1 MENDTEINTQKSYV
15 LEAKKS
21 LGQNFLKNTTIIKK
35 IVEEAKQYI
44 VENTNIVEIG
54 PGTGELTAEILKIFP
69 KNKLICIE
77 TDDRAIPLLNERF
90 ENNIK
95 TIKNLE
101 LIHQDI
107 RIFDIDE
114 KKQHKTAQNY
124 IIIANIP
131 YYLTGFIFKK
141 FLEAKNQPKTMI
153 FMVQKEIA
161 DRAIDRKMSLFSLG
175 VKTYG
180 EPYVFMK
187 VSKGNFTPAP
197 KVDSAVLIIKNI
209 NKDIFKNEIDKIKDI
224 EKNYWEI
231 AKKAFN
237 SKRKQLGSTLKI
249 SENKYKKERPE
260 NIKPI
265 DWIYITK
272 LLYNKDNE

>member
-1 MENDTEINTQKSYV
+1 MEYN

-21 LGQNFLKNTTIIKK
+21 LGQNFLKNKTIIKK
-35 IVEEAKQYI
+35 IVEESRKYI
-44 VENTNIVEIG
+44 DKNTTIVEIG
-54 PGTGELTAEILKIFP
+54 PGTGELTAEILEIYP
-69 KNKLICIE
+69 KNQLVCIE
-77 TDDRAIPLLNERF
+77 ADDRAIPLLNQRF
-90 ENNIK
+90 ENN
-95 TIKNLE
+95 KNLT

-107 RIFDIDE
+107 RLFDEINS
-114 KKQHKTAQNY
+114 KIGANY

-141 FLEAKNQPKTMI
+141 FLESKNQPKTMI

-161 DRAIDRKMSLFSLG
+161 DRGIDKKMSLFSLG
-175 VKTYG
+175 LKTYG

-209 NKDIFKNEIDKIKDI
+209 NKNIFGEEKTYKDL
-224 EKNYWEI
+224 ETKYWET

-249 SENKYKKERPE
+249 QEVKYKKERPE
-260 NIKPI
+260 NLTPK

-272 LLYNKDNE
+272 LLYNNINE

>member
-1 MENDTEINTQKSYV
+1 MEYN

-44 VENTNIVEIG
+44 GENTNIIEIG

-90 ENNIK
+90 EKNIK
-95 TIKNLE
+95 TTKNLGI
-101 LIHQDI
+101 IHQDI
-107 RIFDIDE
+107 RLFDIDD
-114 KKQHKTAQNY
+114 KKQDKISHDY
-124 IIIANIP
+124 VIIANIP

-161 DRAIDRKMSLFSLG
+161 DRAMDKKMSLFSLG
-175 VKTYG
+175 IKTYG
-180 EPYVFMK
+180 EPYIFMK
-187 VSKGNFTPAP
+187 VSKGNFVPAP

-209 NKDIFKNEIDKIKDI
+209 NKNIFENETKASIKYI
-224 EKNYWEI
+224 EKKYWET

-249 SENKYKKERPE
+249 TDDKFKKERPE
-260 NIKPI
+260 NVIPV

-272 LLYNKDNE
+272 LVYNDINE

>member
-1 MENDTEINTQKSYV
+1 MEYN

-35 IVEEAKQYI
+35 MVEEAKQYI
-44 VENTNIVEIG
+44 GENTNIIEIG

-90 ENNIK
+90 EKNIK
-95 TIKNLE
+95 TSKSLE

-107 RIFDIDE
+107 RLFDIDD
-114 KKQHKTAQNY
+114 KKQQKIVGDY
-124 IIIANIP
+124 VIIANIP

-141 FLEAKNQPKTMI
+141 FLEAENQPKTMI

-161 DRAIDRKMSLFSLG
+161 DRAMDKKMSLFSLG

-187 VSKGNFTPAP
+187 VSKGNFVPAP

-209 NKDIFKNEIDKIKDI
+209 NKNIFAKNDIKDI
-224 EKNYWEI
+224 EKRYWET

-249 SENKYKKERPE
+249 DDDRYRKERPE
-260 NIKPI
+260 NIKPV

-272 LLYNKDNE
+272 LLYNNINE

>member
-1 MENDTEINTQKSYV
+1 MEYN

-44 VENTNIVEIG
+44 DENTNIIEIG
-54 PGTGELTAEILKIFP
+54 PGTGELTDEILKIFP

-95 TIKNLE
+95 TAKNLE

-107 RIFDIDE
+107 RLFDIDD
-114 KKQHKTAQNY
+114 KKQQKIAQNY

-141 FLEAKNQPKTMI
+141 FLEAENQPKTMI

-161 DRAIDRKMSLFSLG
+161 DRTVDKKMSLFSLG

-187 VSKGNFTPAP
+187 VSKGNFVPAP

-209 NKDIFKNEIDKIKDI
+209 NKNIFKNESKISVKDI
-224 EKNYWEI
+224 EKKYWET
-231 AKKAFN
+231 AKMAFN

-249 SENKYKKERPE
+249 VEDKYKKERPE
-260 NIKPI
+260 NLKPI

-272 LLYNKDNE
+272 LLYNDINA

>member
-1 MENDTEINTQKSYV
+1 MEYN

-35 IVEEAKQYI
+35 IVEEAHQYI
-44 VENTNIVEIG
+44 DENTNIIEIG

-90 ENNIK
+90 ENNLK
-95 TIKNLE
+95 TLKNLE

-107 RIFDIDE
+107 RLFDIDD
-114 KKQHKTAQNY
+114 KKQSKIAENY

-161 DRAIDRKMSLFSLG
+161 DRAMDKKMSLFSLG

-187 VSKGNFTPAP
+187 VSRGNFVPAP
-197 KVDSAVLIIKNI
+197 KVDSAVLVIKNI
-209 NKDIFKNEIDKIKDI
+209 NKSIFKNEKDNIKDI
-224 EKNYWEI
+224 EKKYWET

-237 SKRKQLGSTLKI
+237 GKRKQLGSTLKVG
-249 SENKYKKERPE
+249 EEKYKKERPE
-260 NIKPI
+260 NITPS

-272 LLYNKDNE
+272 LLYNNTNE

>member
-1 MENDTEINTQKSYV
+1 MEYN

-35 IVEEAKQYI
+35 IVEEARQYI
-44 VENTNIVEIG
+44 DENTNIVEIG
-54 PGTGELTAEILKIFP
+54 PGTGELTVEILKIFP

-90 ENNIK
+90 EKNIK
-95 TIKNLE
+95 TSRNLE
-101 LIHQDI
+101 LINQDI
-107 RIFDIDE
+107 RLYDIDDKNQQKMAE
-114 KKQHKTAQNY
+114 NY

-161 DRAIDRKMSLFSLG
+161 DRAMDKKMSLFSLG

-187 VSKGNFTPAP
+187 VSKGNFVPAP

-209 NKDIFKNEIDKIKDI
+209 NKDIFAKNDTKDI
-224 EKNYWEI
+224 EKRYWET

-249 SENKYKKERPE
+249 TDKKYKTERPE
-260 NIKPI
+260 NIKPN

-272 LLYNKDNE
+272 LLYNNNNE

>member
-1 MENDTEINTQKSYV
+1 MEYN

-35 IVEEAKQYI
+35 IVEEAKRYI
-44 VENTNIVEIG
+44 GENTNIIEIG

-90 ENNIK
+90 EKNIK
-95 TIKNLE
+95 KTKNLE
-101 LIHQDI
+101 IIHQDI
-107 RIFDIDE
+107 RLFDIDD
-114 KKQHKTAQNY
+114 KKQDKIAQDY
-124 IIIANIP
+124 VIIANIP

-161 DRAIDRKMSLFSLG
+161 DRAMNKKMSLFSLG
-175 VKTYG
+175 IKTYG
-180 EPYVFMK
+180 EPYIFMK
-187 VSKGNFTPAP
+187 VSKGNFVPAP

-209 NKDIFKNEIDKIKDI
+209 NKNIFENETKASMKYI
-224 EKNYWEI
+224 EKNYWET

-249 SENKYKKERPE
+249 TDDMYKKERPE
-260 NIKPI
+260 NITPT

-272 LLYNKDNE
+272 LLYNDINE

>member
-1 MENDTEINTQKSYV
+1 MEYN

-44 VENTNIVEIG
+44 GENTNIIEIG

-90 ENNIK
+90 EKNIK
-95 TIKNLE
+95 TTKNLE
-101 LIHQDI
+101 IIHQDI
-107 RIFDIDE
+107 RLFDIDD
-114 KKQHKTAQNY
+114 KKQDKISQDY
-124 IIIANIP
+124 VIIANIP

-161 DRAIDRKMSLFSLG
+161 DRAMDKKMSLFSLG
-175 VKTYG
+175 IKTYG
-180 EPYVFMK
+180 EPYIFMK
-187 VSKGNFTPAP
+187 VSKGNFVPAP

-209 NKDIFKNEIDKIKDI
+209 NKNIFENETKASIKYI
-224 EKNYWEI
+224 EKKYWET

-249 SENKYKKERPE
+249 TDDKFKKERPE
-260 NIKPI
+260 NVIPV

-272 LLYNKDNE
+272 LVYNDINE

>member
-1 MENDTEINTQKSYV
+1 MEYN

-35 IVEEAKQYI
+35 IVEESRQYI
-44 VENTNIVEIG
+44 DENTNIIEIG

-95 TIKNLE
+95 TTKNLE

-107 RIFDIDE
+107 RLFDIDD
-114 KKQHKTAQNY
+114 KKQHKIAQDY

-161 DRAIDRKMSLFSLG
+161 DRAMDKKMSLFSLG
-175 VKTYG
+175 IKTYG
-180 EPYVFMK
+180 EPYVFLK
-187 VSKGNFTPAP
+187 VSKGNFVPAP

-209 NKDIFKNEIDKIKDI
+209 NKDIFKKETLDNDI
-224 EKNYWEI
+224 EKKYWET

-237 SKRKQLGSTLKI
+237 SKRKQLGSTLKVAD
-249 SENKYKKERPE
+249 EKYKKERPE
-260 NIKPI
+260 NISPS

-272 LLYNKDNE
+272 LLYNKINE

>member
-1 MENDTEINTQKSYV
+1 MEYH

-35 IVEEAKQYI
+35 IAEESKQYI
-44 VENTNIVEIG
+44 SDKTTIIEIG
-54 PGTGELTAEILKIFP
+54 PGTGELTAEILNIFP

-77 TDDRAIPLLNERF
+77 ADDRAIPLLEGRF
-90 ENNIK
+90 EGNS
-95 TIKNLE
+95 NLS

-107 RIFDIDE
+107 RKFDIDSKE
-114 KKQHKTAQNY
+114 YTKIGTDY

-153 FMVQKEIA
+153 LMVQKEIA
-161 DRAIDRKMSLFSLG
+161 DRGIDKKMSLFSLG
-175 VKTYG
+175 LKTYG
-180 EPYVFMK
+180 EPYIFMK
-187 VSKGNFTPAP
+187 VSKGNFVPAP
-197 KVDSAVLIIKNI
+197 KVDSAILVIKNI
-209 NKDIFKNEIDKIKDI
+209 NKDIFKKEEGLLDI
-224 EKNYWEI
+224 EKKYWET

-237 SKRKQLGSTLKI
+237 SKRKQLGATLKI
-249 SENKYKKERPE
+249 SDEKYKKERPE
-260 NIKPI
+260 NIMPV

-272 LLYNKDNE
+272 LLYNNDNA

>member
-1 MENDTEINTQKSYV
+1 MEYN

-35 IVEEAKQYI
+35 IVEEARQYI
-44 VENTNIVEIG
+44 TENTNIIEIG

-77 TDDRAIPLLNERF
+77 TDNRAIPLLNERF
-90 ENNIK
+90 EKNIK

-107 RIFDIDE
+107 RLFDIDD
-114 KKQHKTAQNY
+114 KKQYKIAENY

-161 DRAIDRKMSLFSLG
+161 DRTMDKKMSLFSLG

-187 VSKGNFTPAP
+187 VSKGNFVPAP

-209 NKDIFKNEIDKIKDI
+209 NKDIFKKETQYKDI
-224 EKNYWEI
+224 EKKYWET

-237 SKRKQLGSTLKI
+237 SKRKQLGSTLKV
-249 SENKYKKERPE
+249 EDEKYKKQRPE
-260 NIKPI
+260 NISPS

-272 LLYNKDNE
+272 LLYNNTNE